1 MAALRDANPH
11 LRAARAAA
19 AAAPQQQ
26 QQQQQLAQQGTRA
39 TRIATAAVAARG
51 TTQHT
56 RTHSLPDTA
65 YLIFKQEKDLRR
77 GDYVAF
83 RWHGGGP
90 YLAGVKFTKIVRGV
104 PGDVVSIQGQDV
116 FINGQYVSTAK
127 HRATTGQPL
136 QIGFSGV
143 IPPGHYYVH
152 GTDKDSLDSRYALT
166 GWIKA
171 EAVVGKARPLF

>member
-1 MAALRDANPH
+1 MTKVAAQPGLELGFKALALGQRVTESVLRWKWAWLAGVAALLVVNHWFTLGINAS
-11 LRAARAAA
+11 
-19 AAAPQQQ
+19 
-26 QQQQQLAQQGTRA
+26 
-39 TRIATAAVAARG
+39 
-51 TTQHT
+51 
-56 RTHSLPDTA
+56 HSLPDTA